1 MSIGTKSNNTNGDGP
16 MAAYWQVC
24 SFAYEMPATW
34 VQPTPTPVT
43 WENSPSDFATI
54 NIVQILLLLNIIII
68 IIYYYY
74 YYYTKQALNSK
85 KRLHKQKYDH

>member
-43 WENSPSDFATI
+43 
-54 NIVQILLLLNIIII
+54 
-68 IIYYYY
+68 
-74 YYYTKQALNSK
+74 
-85 KRLHKQKYDH
+85 